1 MADGMFIWYTLYF
14 YCAHNK
20 RFLYC
25 YVLMYFDTDRFTHNH
40 ETVAI
45 DTALGCAI
53 ICARFSE
60 ILKTISSAISSASSL
75 TNTYF
80 TTFVHAIIL
89 SMIFRKTVRGDHDT
103 IEISSLVIE
112 NENVRVSPCH
122 KQTRW
127 VFLAQWKSNAL
138 EIITN
143 HLCIL
148 AIILPL
154 LTVAKQ

>member
-1 MADGMFIWYTLYF
+1 MRVKEHPISSETRSPYLDRITHATFQSSWGVNGKVRWLWLMECLYDT
-14 YCAHNK
+14 HSISIVLITK

-60 ILKTISSAISSASSL
+60 ILKTILSAISSASSL

-103 IEISSLVIE
+103 IEISSLVI
-112 NENVRVSPCH
+112 
-122 KQTRW
+122 
-127 VFLAQWKSNAL
+127 
-138 EIITN
+138 
-143 HLCIL
+143 
-148 AIILPL
+148 
-154 LTVAKQ
+154 